1 MEISKR
7 CRGVLTCGSAV
18 EVYLWVICILVVFK
32 ATGVEI
38 ML

>member
-1 MEISKR
+1 MELSR
-7 CRGVLTCGSAV
+7 RYRGVLTCGSEV